1 MKKSEMFEA
10 AANELVAE
18 RPKAHY
24 VCTALA
30 VVMGA
35 EGEDI
40 YNRTSRSQYTN
51 GLTEIVEQDV
61 LSYML
66 NDPRVVKFH
75 GWYKLVDNPEIDG
88 YYIYPESSGFGCLGE
103 RIPDMDR
110 AMYCLMMAEYCRT
123 DLED

>member
-10 AANELVAE
+10 AADELVAD
-18 RPKAHY
+18 RPKEHY

-35 EGEDI
+35 EGDDV
-40 YNRTSRSQYTN
+40 YDRAVRRKFTD
-51 GLTEIVEQDV
+51 GATEIVEQDV
-61 LSYML
+61 LSYMSS
-66 NDPRVVKFH
+66 DPDVVKH
-75 GWYKLVDNPEIDG
+75 RDWWYKLDDHGG

-103 RIPDMDR
+103 RVTNMDR
-110 AMYCLMMAEYCRT
+110 AMYCLMMAEYCKT